1 MNEILMNKVI
11 NAMQNNLAQLEAKE
25 HEELSRESKDE
36 AVRIA
41 LFLAT
46 HPAPPMPSFVMESEF
61 EDAEKLADV
70 IDDIFGKGEVDKY
83 AEGANE
89 VVQAEQEITLSD
101 TEATQIC
108 SEWKDTY
115 KVIVGVSWG
124 DLPYDLQQK
133 WVEYSC
139 DYHMKED
146 EYHNANE
153 AKEEER
159 DPLITI

>member
-1 MNEILMNKVI
+1 MNKVI
-11 NAMQNNLAQLEAKE
+11 NAMQNNLVRLEAKE
-25 HEELSRESKDE
+25 YEDLSRESKDE

-46 HPAPPMPSFVMESEF
+46 HPAPPMPNFVMESEF
-61 EDAEKLADV
+61 EDAEKLADI
-70 IDDIFGKGEVDKY
+70 IDDIFGKGEGDKY
-83 AEGANE
+83 AEGAE
-89 VVQAEQEITLSD
+89 MVEAEQEITLSD
-101 TEATQIC
+101 AEATKIC
-108 SEWKDTY
+108 TEWKDTY

-146 EYHNANE
+146 EFHNADPNQAEE
-153 AKEEER
+153 AEER
-159 DPLITI
+159 DPLLTV

>member
-1 MNEILMNKVI
+1 
-11 NAMQNNLAQLEAKE
+11 MQNNLARLEAKE

-46 HPAPPMPSFVMESEF
+46 HPAPPMPNFVMESEF

-70 IDDIFGKGEVDKY
+70 IDDIFGKGDAGKFEEGTGEIME
-83 AEGANE
+83 AEA
-89 VVQAEQEITLSD
+89 EITLTD
-101 TEATQIC
+101 AEATKIC
-108 SEWKDTY
+108 TEWKDTY

-146 EYHNANE
+146 EFHNADPDPLDKDPNE
-153 AKEEER
+153 MGEPER
-159 DPLITI
+159 DPLISF